1 MNNFLSLDEKI
12 YVIEYLLHEGYV
24 NDLKSAENILGNIGQ
39 QWLDN
44 ILDEEYRNLSRK
56 AGLMTQRAAKLGVES
71 GGARVGSEALK
82 KGGVRNAI
90 RIALGMKPKPRNN
103 RPGVQELR
111 GRASKA
117 AKKAATIAA
126 VAGTHLPGVAQE
138 KEKINRE
145 KGKLK
150 SALKTETDRE
160 HLENSLN
167 SNR

>member
-12 YVIEYLLHEGYV
+12 YVIEYLLDGGYV
-24 NDLKSAENILGNIGQ
+24 NDIKSAENIVESIGQ
-39 QWLDN
+39 QWLND
-44 ILDEEYRNLSRK
+44 ILNEEYRNLSRK
-56 AGLMTQRAAKLGVES
+56 AGLMTQKAAKLGVES

-82 KGGVRNAI
+82 KGGLRNAI

-117 AKKAATIAA
+117 AKRAATIAA
-126 VAGTHLPGVAQE
+126 VVGTHLPGVAQE

-145 KGKLK
+145 RGRLKRKLQ
-150 SALKTETDRE
+150 TETDRE
-160 HLENSLN
+160 HLEKSLN
-167 SNR
+167 SNH